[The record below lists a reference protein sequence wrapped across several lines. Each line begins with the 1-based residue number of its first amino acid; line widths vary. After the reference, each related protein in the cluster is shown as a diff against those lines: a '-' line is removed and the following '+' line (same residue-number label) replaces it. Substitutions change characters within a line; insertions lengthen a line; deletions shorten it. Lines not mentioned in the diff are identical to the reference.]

1 MFLLYRT
8 QKKLQRRIFYQNET
22 NLKYVQQ
29 EQQYRV
35 EEGMGDKYKTLLI
48 RQKKITSELSD
59 RESDV
64 RSLTL

>member
-1 MFLLYRT
+1 MLYRT

>member
-1 MFLLYRT
+1 MLHRT
-8 QKKLQRRIFYQNET
+8 QKKLQRRIFYRNET